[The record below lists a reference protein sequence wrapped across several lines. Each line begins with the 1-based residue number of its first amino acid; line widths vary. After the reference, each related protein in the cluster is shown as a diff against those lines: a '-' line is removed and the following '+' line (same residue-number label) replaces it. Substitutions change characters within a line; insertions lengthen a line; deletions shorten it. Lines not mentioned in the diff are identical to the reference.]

1 MPDLKLELQYVGK
14 VIAGIDEVG
23 MGPLAGPVVAS
34 AVIVDQNNI
43 IPGIKDSKKLT
54 PKMREYL
61 YDKITEHYTWSV
73 SLIDNDEID
82 QINIREAAKK
92 ACIMSVQKL
101 GPNVEIVMVDGNMK
115 FQDPRF
121 ISIIKGDDLSVS
133 IAASSIVAK
142 VTRDRLM
149 AELAKEFPQYLWH
162 KNSGYGTKE
171 HLEAIKINGLSPY
184 HRKSFKVRIDK

>member
-14 VIAGIDEVG
+14 VIAGVYEVG
-23 MGPLAGPVVAS
+23 VGPLAGPVVAS

-61 YDKITEHYTWSV
+61 YGKITEHYTWSV
-73 SLIDNDEID
+73 ALIDHDEID
-82 QINIREAAKK
+82 RINIREAAKK
-92 ACIMSVQKL
+92 ACIMSVQNL
-101 GPNVEIVMVDGNMK
+101 TVNANIVMVDGNMK

-121 ISIIKGDDLSVS
+121 ISIIKGDDLSIS

-149 AELAKEFPQYLWH
+149 VELAKEFPQYLWQ

-171 HLEAIKINGLSPY
+171 HLEAIKTYGYSPY
-184 HRKSFKVRIDK
+184 HRKSFKVKI

>member
-162 KNSGYGTKE
+162 KNSGYWTKE